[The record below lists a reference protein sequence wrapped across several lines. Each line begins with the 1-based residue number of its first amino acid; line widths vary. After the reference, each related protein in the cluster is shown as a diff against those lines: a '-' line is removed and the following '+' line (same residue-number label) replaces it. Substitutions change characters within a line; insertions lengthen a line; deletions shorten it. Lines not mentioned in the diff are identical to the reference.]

1 MLQRK
6 GITLSS
12 LEFLTMMN
20 YLRLLKKQKKL
31 GPLTKDIGAPNFTI
45 LTLVLG
51 KGEFNK
57 VSILFQKQLTSTNH
71 VVSNP
76 LLSKN

>member
-1 MLQRK
+1 M
-6 GITLSS
+6 
-12 LEFLTMMN
+12 
-20 YLRLLKKQKKL
+20 

-45 LTLVLG
+45 LPLVLG

-57 VSILFQKQLTSTNH
+57 VLILFQKQLTSTNH
-71 VVSNP
+71 VVSNS

>member
-1 MLQRK
+1 M
-6 GITLSS
+6 
-12 LEFLTMMN
+12 
-20 YLRLLKKQKKL
+20 
-31 GPLTKDIGAPNFTI
+31 GPLTKDSGAPNFTA

-57 VSILFQKQLTSTNH
+57 VSILFQKQVTSTNH
-71 VVSNP
+71 VVANS